1 MSDKN
6 MNIRNTISY
15 IWLYHAIGGK
25 TNIHNAVYK
34 RFLIHNV
41 FADKSSVL
49 TNGLIKYLEPK
60 EAYYGIKHKNKDIRN
75 IDNAEVFHNPK
86 SI

>member
-1 MSDKN
+1 MQLVGRQ
-6 MNIRNTISY
+6 IY
-15 IWLYHAIGGK
+15 ITQFI
-25 TNIHNAVYK
+25 NV
-34 RFLIHNV
+34 FLIHNV